1 MAAWIVIQLG
11 FGYLMGAQGTML
23 ATAAHIG
30 GFVAGL
36 AMQRPLLLWHYRGA

>member
-1 MAAWIVIQLG
+1 MNGMLS
-11 FGYLMGAQGTML
+11 QGQGIML

-36 AMQRPLLLWHYRGA
+36 AMQRPLLLWHYRRA